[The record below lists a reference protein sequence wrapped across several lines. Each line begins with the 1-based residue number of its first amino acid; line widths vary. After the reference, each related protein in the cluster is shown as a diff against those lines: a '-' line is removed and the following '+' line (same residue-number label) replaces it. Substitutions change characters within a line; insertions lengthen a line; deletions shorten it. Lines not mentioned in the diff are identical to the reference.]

1 MRNDRF
7 RPIGILDSG
16 IGGLTVAGE
25 IRDLL
30 PHERL
35 VYLADQ
41 SMIPYGN
48 KDEAWIRERALL
60 LGHWLHQ
67 EQGIKMLVVACN
79 TATAAA
85 IATLRQALPFPV
97 VGMEP
102 AVKPATRVTRNRRIG
117 ILATEGTLKS
127 ARFSGLLRTFAEGM
141 QVFTQPCIGLVEAIE
156 QGNEERID
164 ALLEIYVKPLLHQQV
179 DTIVLGCT
187 HYPLVRGNI
196 AALTGS
202 DITIIDTGPAVARQT
217 RRQLLLHAL
226 RNTENNCPP
235 LALFSTASAALLQRA
250 VERML
255 PHHPPATYACA
266 DFADISSVTDSK
278 ASS

>member
-1 MRNDRF
+1 

-16 IGGLTVAGE
+16 IGGLTVVSE
-25 IRDLL
+25 IRALL
-30 PHERL
+30 PHEHL

-60 LGHWLHQ
+60 LAHWLHQ
-67 EQGIKMLVVACN
+67 EQGIKILVIACN

-85 IATLRQALPFPV
+85 ITALRQTLPFPV

-102 AVKPATRVTRNRRIG
+102 AVKPASRVTRNRRIG

-156 QGNEERID
+156 QGDRERID
-164 ALLEIYVKPLLHQQV
+164 KLLADHVKPLLHQQV

-187 HYPLVRGNI
+187 HYPLVRSHI
-196 AALTGS
+196 EALAGP
-202 DITIIDTGPAVARQT
+202 DITIIETGAAVAQQT
-217 RRQLLLHAL
+217 RRQLLHHAL
-226 RNTENNCPP
+226 KNPSDAQPSLT
-235 LALFSTASAALLQRA
+235 LFSTSSADKLRKA

-255 PHHPPATYACA
+255 PHYPPATYGCA
-266 DFADISSVTDSK
+266 RLDDNSSVTDSK